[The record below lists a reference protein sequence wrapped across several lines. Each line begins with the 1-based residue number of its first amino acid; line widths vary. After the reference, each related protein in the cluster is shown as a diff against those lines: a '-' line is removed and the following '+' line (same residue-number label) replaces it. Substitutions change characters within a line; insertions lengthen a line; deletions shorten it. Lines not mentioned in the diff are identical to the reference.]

1 MSFILIG
8 FILRDTKKITDKMN
22 PFNERIKKFS
32 ECKNIAV
39 AGVSRK
45 PATETGNVIYKKLK
59 DSGYNVFAVNPNA
72 VEVEG
77 DKCYPNLQSIP
88 SPVDAVVI
96 NTSPKATMNV
106 LKDCKEANVKLA
118 WIHSSIG
125 NGSYH
130 NEAEKFCEAN
140 GIELIPR
147 GCPMM
152 YIGNVDFPHKCLKG
166 ILKLTGK
173 IPFGM

>member
-1 MSFILIG
+1 
-8 FILRDTKKITDKMN
+8 MN
-22 PFNERIKKFS
+22 PINERIQKFS
-32 ECKNIAV
+32 ELKNIAV
-39 AGVSRK
+39 AGVSRNPK
-45 PATETGNVIYKKLK
+45 GETGNIIYKKFK

-96 NTSPKATMNV
+96 NTSPKATMDV
-106 LKDCKEANVKLA
+106 LKDCKETGIKYA

-125 NGSYH
+125 NGSY
-130 NEAEKFCEAN
+130 NDEAEKYSEEN

-152 YIGNVDFPHKCLKG
+152 YIGKVDLPHKCIKG
-166 ILKLTGK
+166 VLKLTGK
-173 IPFGM
+173 IPFGL